1 MLNKNPWSLTLATF
15 REWQLTQYPVNLRK
29 WSVLIIWIQIM
40 DNLRFEVQ
48 NIYKMYVTEVLDQPC
63 IYISY
68 TRGLM
73 GYNITHTKVSIY
85 STLWII
91 SIFVHVCINGQQ
103 WNHPFMTCFP
113 TDANTNCLGL
123 LLFKS
128 LYNIVFSPLMM
139 SGMVVIT

>member
-1 MLNKNPWSLTLATF
+1 
-15 REWQLTQYPVNLRK
+15 
-29 WSVLIIWIQIM
+29 M

-73 GYNITHTKVSIY
+73 GNNITHTKVSNY
-85 STLWII
+85 ATLWII

-103 WNHPFMTCFP
+103 
-113 TDANTNCLGL
+113 
-123 LLFKS
+123 
-128 LYNIVFSPLMM
+128 
-139 SGMVVIT
+139 